1 MKRVFWLSVFV
12 LAVAIRLLAQ
22 STTTTRLYATYH
34 EVTPNGAAVV
44 VTVQQPSTGAR
55 QLVFEGATIYC
66 SVACVPALE
75 VNGTAATV
83 TAGTLIKLDTRAPS
97 ATAAVFT
104 GSDVGAGTVINRY
117 PVAAGQQISIAKSG
131 LLLGVDSGSKH
142 NLTIRT
148 DSISGTV
155 RVSLAWSE
163 PQ

>member
-1 MKRVFWLSVFV
+1 MKRALLMFAMTAALSGQT
-12 LAVAIRLLAQ
+12 AQ
-22 STTTTRLYATYH
+22 TPTTRLYGSYSEAT
-34 EVTPNGAAVV
+34 PSGAAVV
-44 VTVQQPSTGAR
+44 VTIQQPSTGAR

-75 VNGTAATV
+75 INGAAATA
-83 TAGTLIKLDTRAPS
+83 TAGTATKLDTRAPA

-117 PVAAGQQISIAKSG
+117 PIAAGGQTTIFKAG
-131 LLLGVDSGSKH
+131 LTLGVSTGVRQ

-155 RVSLAWSE
+155 RILLMWSE